1 MIETPGFEHGPAG
14 LQVRPAQ
21 QFPPQQPGGYQPAP
35 MSQGGAVYP
44 INPQIP
50 PELGRPAAVPPTAP
64 AAAVPSTPTS
74 VADLDLVVL
83 SKRYEAH
90 GDGFQRIRF
99 RRPTADDLMRCGYA
113 LKFIYGDDGR
123 LVDVQSIPDAMGKYI
138 VALGTAIKDDG
149 TVTPITT
156 VTVKQFEIW
165 DFESCSE
172 IIGRFF
178 VKRG

>member
-35 MSQGGAVYP
+35 MSQGGAAYP
-44 INPQIP
+44 ANTASSGASLASNSVMP
-50 PELGRPAAVPPTAP
+50 GAAPT
-64 AAAVPSTPTS
+64 PSSATS
-74 VADLDLVVL
+74 DADLVVL
-83 SKRYEAH
+83 SKRYDAH

-99 RRPTADDLMRCGYA
+99 RRPMADDLMRCGYA
-113 LKFIYGDDGR
+113 LKFIYGDDGK

-138 VALGTAIKDDG
+138 VTLGSAIKDDG
-149 TVTPITT
+149 TVTPIPT

-165 DFESCSE
+165 DFEACSE
-172 IIGRFF
+172 YIGRFF